1 MEALTLRDIKEK
13 LHSLF
18 GEDNRLV
25 FWYDGEGDFEDTVDT
40 LVPDDVTVL
49 RLTGRNAFRAKLHLE
64 HEDPEGRYLIYAPF
78 TKPDVRQNVLEDTLL
93 YSKEFYADQLSYFM
107 ADAHIP
113 SRLRPAME
121 RLKPFFFGPGG
132 RSSAK
137 VRAEAARRREDFL
150 ERSQESIG
158 TRRKKRRSAVLLSA
172 PSSRLVIPRW
182 TTSFTVSLPTVI
194 RP

>member
-1 MEALTLRDIKEK
+1 M
-13 LHSLF
+13 
-18 GEDNRLV
+18 
-25 FWYDGEGDFEDTVDT
+25 
-40 LVPDDVTVL
+40 
-49 RLTGRNAFRAKLHLE
+49 
-64 HEDPEGRYLIYAPF
+64 IYAPF

-121 RLKPFFFGPGG
+121 RLKPFFFGSGG

-137 VRAEAARRREDFL
+137 VRAE
-150 ERSQESIG
+150 
-158 TRRKKRRSAVLLSA
+158 SA
-172 PSSRLVIPRW
+172 PSSRPVIPRW

-194 RP
+194 RL

>member
-49 RLTGRNAFRAKLHLE
+49 RLTGRNAFRAKLRLE
-64 HEDPEGRYLIYAPF
+64 HEDPDGRYLIYAPF

-113 SRLRPAME
+113 SRLRPGYGTAE
-121 RLKPFFFGPGG
+121 TLLLRPWRPLVGESTGRSYPAPGG
-132 RSSAK
+132 LPRTVAG
-137 VRAEAARRREDFL
+137 
-150 ERSQESIG
+150 I
-158 TRRKKRRSAVLLSA
+158 
-172 PSSRLVIPRW
+172 RLVHGGRKDALPCCCLHPRPG
-182 TTSFTVSLPTVI
+182 S
-194 RP
+194 